1 MFMFCIL
8 FIIPLLHVLGYGFC
22 FFNFSL
28 AKFQISS
35 FIRGSFYSF
44 VQLRS
49 YHIFWEICVER
60 DFFVRK
66 AEPRTLWL
74 SFRHFAPE
82 SANEKESER
91 ASPLRK
97 PFCVDPKGFVVK
109 NFVVKL
115 PNLDF
120 FCLFVCFH
128 IRIGWCIRKE
138 EGRWGSNKLESK
150 NWLVLLVLSPSTDW
164 LIGFNELFFGEREK
178 TKCYRSFCV
187 GLLLLKICLFSY
199 SEIWKS

>member
-1 MFMFCIL
+1 MYSVHHSTAARSGIWIL
-8 FIIPLLHVLGYGFC
+8 LLLF
-22 FFNFSL
+22 FSL

-60 DFFVRK
+60 DFLFVKQSRALSGSLSVVSHPRAQMRK
-66 AEPRTLWL
+66 RARERRRSGNPFALIQRDLWWKISLSNYRT
-74 SFRHFAPE
+74 
-82 SANEKESER
+82 KI
-91 ASPLRK
+91 
-97 PFCVDPKGFVVK
+97 
-109 NFVVKL
+109 
-115 PNLDF
+115 
-120 FCLFVCFH
+120 CLFVCFH

-187 GLLLLKICLFSY
+187 GLRLLKICLFSY
-199 SEIWKS
+199 FEIWKS

>member
-60 DFFVRK
+60 DFLFVKQSRALSGSLSVVSHPRAKMRK
-66 AEPRTLWL
+66 RARERRRSGNPFALIQRDLWWKISLSNYRTKI
-74 SFRHFAPE
+74 F
-82 SANEKESER
+82 
-91 ASPLRK
+91 
-97 PFCVDPKGFVVK
+97 FV
-109 NFVVKL
+109 
-115 PNLDF
+115 
-120 FCLFVCFH
+120 CLFVF
-128 IRIGWCIRKE
+128 IFVSVGVSGKRRE
-138 EGRWGSNKLESK
+138 DEGVIN
-150 NWLVLLVLSPSTDW
+150 
-164 LIGFNELFFGEREK
+164 
-178 TKCYRSFCV
+178 
-187 GLLLLKICLFSY
+187 
-199 SEIWKS
+199 

>member
-1 MFMFCIL
+1 MFCIL

-74 SFRHFAPE
+74 SFCRFAPE
-82 SANEKESER
+82 SANEKGARER
-91 ASPLRK
+91 RRSGN
-97 PFCVDPKGFVVK
+97 PFALIQRDLWWKISLSNYRTKIFFV
-109 NFVVKL
+109 
-115 PNLDF
+115 
-120 FCLFVCFH
+120 CLFVCFH

-178 TKCYRSFCV
+178 TKCYRSFLCGFAFV
-187 GLLLLKICLFSY
+187 KNLFV
-199 SEIWKS
+199 